1 MEKQNF
7 LNLLSDSI
15 FIFYNNRIIF
25 ANDKALCLIGYKSI
39 YDIVGKSI
47 INGLSPHQDCIKT
60 IKKIIRKVENNEM
73 VSKVVQKLIRRDGT
87 TLAVEISGTP
97 YIYEEKHVIMFIVR
111 NISNSEQSSERCQQW
126 YKSLIEFLPDTVF
139 VTENNRFT
147 YSNNAGLK
155 LLGVKSLNDIKG
167 KSFKEFAYEEEYPIM
182 KSKELY
188 LYDSCENIPLVEHR
202 VKRLDKKIVFA
213 EAISTPFVYN
223 GTESILTVAH
233 DITKRKMTEEAL
245 KESEERYVK
254 LVELSPDAVFITDRD
269 KFTFVNHTGAELLG
283 VSSPQELVGQD
294 FLKFYYSDCYDKI
307 KERSNN
313 LYTKEKNL
321 PLVEAKMIKLDGT
334 VIDVEISSTGLN
346 YNGERT
352 ILNITRDITERKKA
366 DENKRQLE
374 EAIQFDKLK
383 TEFFSNISHELKTP
397 LNIILASIQ
406 LINTLH
412 RDIEKCQIYDRSNK
426 YIGTMKQNCFRLL
439 RLINNLID
447 ITKLDAGFLNM
458 NFGNY
463 NIISVI
469 EDITLSILE
478 YTESKGITLLFDTDV
493 EEKIT
498 AFDLDKIER
507 VMLNLL
513 SNAIKFTDENGNIYV
528 NIYDKDDKIIILVRD
543 TGIGIPENM
552 IDKIFDRFRQ
562 VESSLTLNQ
571 GGSGIGL
578 SLVKSIVEAH
588 GGTITAKSKYGVGSE
603 FTIELP
609 IRLVNQ
615 DNDVK
620 QESIPLERQ
629 KVEKISIEFSDI
641 YSWRSCI

>member
-15 FIFYNNRIIF
+15 FIFYNNKILF
-25 ANDKALCLIGYKSI
+25 ANDEALCLIGYKSM
-39 YDIVGKSI
+39 YDIIGKSI
-47 INGLSPHQDCIKT
+47 INGLSPHQDCINT
-60 IKKIIRKVENNEM
+60 IEKMIRKVENNEV
-73 VSKVVQKLIRRDGT
+73 VSKVVQKLIRKDGT
-87 TLAVEISGTP
+87 ALSVEISGTP

-111 NISNSEQSSERCQQW
+111 NIS
-126 YKSLIEFLPDTVF
+126 
-139 VTENNRFT
+139 
-147 YSNNAGLK
+147 
-155 LLGVKSLNDIKG
+155 
-167 KSFKEFAYEEEYPIM
+167 
-182 KSKELY
+182 
-188 LYDSCENIPLVEHR
+188 ENIPLVEHR
-202 VKRLDKKIVFA
+202 GKRLDKKDVFT
-213 EAISTPFVYN
+213 EAMSTPFVYN

-254 LVELSPDAVFITDRD
+254 LVELSPDAIFITNRD
-269 KFTFVNHTGAELLG
+269 KFAFVNNTGAALLG
-283 VSSPQELVGQD
+283 ASSTKELIGQD
-294 FLKFYYSDCYDKI
+294 FLRFYHSDCYDKI

-334 VIDVEISSTGLN
+334 VIDVEISSTDLN

-406 LINTLH
+406 LINAIH

-458 NFGNY
+458 KFGNY
-463 NIISVI
+463 NIISVV

-478 YTESKGITLLFDTDV
+478 YTQSKGITLLFDTDV

-528 NIYDKDDKIIILVRD
+528 NIYDKDDRIIILIRD

-615 DNDVK
+615 DSDVK
-620 QESIPLERQ
+620 QESIPFERQ

-641 YSWRSCI
+641 YS

>member
-1 MEKQNF
+1 MEQQNF

-73 VSKVVQKLIRRDGT
+73 VSKVVQKLIRKDGT
-87 TLAVEISGTP
+87 TLSVEISGTP
-97 YIYEEKHVIMFIVR
+97 YVYEEKHVIMFIVR
-111 NISNSEQSSERCQQW
+111 NIS
-126 YKSLIEFLPDTVF
+126 
-139 VTENNRFT
+139 
-147 YSNNAGLK
+147 
-155 LLGVKSLNDIKG
+155 
-167 KSFKEFAYEEEYPIM
+167 
-182 KSKELY
+182 
-188 LYDSCENIPLVEHR
+188 ENIPLVEHR
-202 VKRLDKKIVFA
+202 GKRLDKKAVFT
-213 EAISTPFVYN
+213 EAMSTPFVHN
-223 GTESILTVAH
+223 GTEAILTVAH

-254 LVELSPDAVFITDRD
+254 LVELSPDAIFITDRD
-269 KFTFVNHTGAELLG
+269 KFTFVNHTGAALLG
-283 VSSPQELVGQD
+283 VSYPKELVGQD
-294 FLKFYYSDCYDKI
+294 FLKFYHRDCYDKI

-334 VIDVEISSTGLN
+334 VIDVELSSTALN

-406 LINTLH
+406 LINALH

-463 NIISVI
+463 NIISVV

-478 YTESKGITLLFDTDV
+478 YTQSKGITLLFDTDV

-513 SNAIKFTDENGNIYV
+513 SNAIKFTGENGNIYV

-571 GGSGIGL
+571 EGSGIGL

-609 IRLVNQ
+609 IRLVKQ

-620 QESIPLERQ
+620 QESIPFERQ

-641 YSWRSCI
+641 YS